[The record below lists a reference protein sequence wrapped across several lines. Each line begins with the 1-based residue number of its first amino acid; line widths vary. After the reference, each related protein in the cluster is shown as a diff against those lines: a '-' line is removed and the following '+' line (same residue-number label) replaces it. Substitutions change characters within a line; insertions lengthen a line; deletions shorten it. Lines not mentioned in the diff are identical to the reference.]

1 MSTETLK
8 FFEEKSTEAII
19 NWMIN
24 HLTEE
29 QIRMCLD
36 QSGVPD
42 TTTSPPSAP
51 PAAASAA
58 ASSSDIKTTTLPD
71 GTQMQVPQQGSD
83 AAKKSNVSVTKK
95 FLNKYR
101 VKCENTQ
108 YLIKS
113 VGAGGVQYYE
123 FKEVDEEDLKVNPS
137 LTEGEVAWTFQTKPI
152 SEFKDYCTEEDREL
166 FQILKEENEEA
177 FSNPPSD
184 VLEVAA
190 DYVTSGLVSPI
201 PIKTVPQVPD
211 VSEPTPVAQSVEIT
225 ESMMKALKVQQNSGS
240 YIQQNYPELYAK
252 GLTMF
257 PVFIY
262 GADGN
267 KVLFMAAVVE
277 GDKLILV
284 KDVVNKALINN
295 KFRKITEAI
304 SNAVTAGLYTPS
316 DNIRTELS
324 NSLTDPEI
332 RAKIKFVY
340 DQVKVTGINFYG
352 TIDDEPENMSQDSFV
367 DVQNEFPVYNLDN
380 WPDTRAGMPENVQ
393 LKTKPKK
400 KPTEMN
406 ETELKDHMTNIGY
419 PHHLYYPEVYTNS
432 LGVENVRYKKR
443 ESPLDNEDYEMVKN
457 TPFVDFQGKP
467 SMNSGPGKF
476 GEENRAPDDNILLG
490 KNLLSNMF
498 EQDEELLFD

>member
-42 TTTSPPSAP
+42 TTTSPPTAP

-58 ASSSDIKTTTLPD
+58 ASSSDIQTVTLPD
-71 GTQMQVPQQGSD
+71 GTQMQVPQQAPD
-83 AAKKSNVSVTKK
+83 APKKSAVSVTKK

-177 FSNPPSD
+177 FSNPLSD

-201 PIKTVPQVPD
+201 PIKTVPQAPD
-211 VSEPTPVAQSVEIT
+211 VSDPTPVAQLVEIT

-240 YIQQNYPELYAK
+240 YIQQNYPELYTK

-262 GADGN
+262 EADGN
-267 KVLFMAAVVE
+267 KVLFMSAVVQ
-277 GDKLILV
+277 GGKLVLV
-284 KDVVNKALINN
+284 KDFVNKALINN
-295 KFRKITEAI
+295 KFRKVTEAI
-304 SNAVTAGLYTPS
+304 SNAVAAGLYTPS

-324 NSLTDPEI
+324 DSLSDAEI
-332 RAKIKFVY
+332 RAKIKFIY
-340 DQVKVTGINFYG
+340 DQVKVNGINFYG

-367 DVQNEFPVYNLDN
+367 DVQHEFPVYNLDN

-476 GEENRAPDDNILLG
+476 GKEKAPDDNLLLG
-490 KNLLSNMF
+490 KDLLHI
-498 EQDEELLFD
+498 EGDEEDLLFD